1 MKYILIKMIRIYQ
14 SVPGSFHNSCRHI
27 PTCSNYGIEAI
38 QTHGSIKGSIM
49 TAKRILKCNP
59 LGTSGYDPVPQR
71 REKMK
76 KNIKLLLICLL
87 LLPLTGCFKRDSME
101 QIDIYTTVYPIEYV
115 TNILYGESSNV
126 YSIYP
131 DGIDV
136 NTYELTDKQIKDYSK
151 SSLFIFN
158 GLSSEKNYVVDFFKE
173 NKNIKIIDTTLNMEY
188 NNKIEELW
196 LNPSNLLMLAQNIKN
211 GLDEYINNHYLKNK
225 IQANYDKLKIDVSN
239 IDAKL
244 KLTAE
249 SASSKTLVVSN
260 DLFKFLEKYDLNI
273 ISLENNP
280 NLTEKV
286 IADTTALIKSG
297 EISYIYVPQ
306 NEELNETILKLQ
318 EETDVEIVYF
328 HTLSS
333 ISETERN
340 DKTTYLDIMNN
351 NIELLK
357 KEIYE

>member
-1 MKYILIKMIRIYQ
+1 
-14 SVPGSFHNSCRHI
+14 
-27 PTCSNYGIEAI
+27 
-38 QTHGSIKGSIM
+38 
-49 TAKRILKCNP
+49 
-59 LGTSGYDPVPQR
+59 
-71 REKMK
+71 MK
-76 KNIKLLLICLL
+76 KNLKLLLIGFL
-87 LLPLTGCFKRDSME
+87 LLPLSGCFKRDSME
-101 QIDIYTTVYPIEYV
+101 QIDIYTTVYPIEYI
-115 TNILYGESSNV
+115 TERLYGESSNV

-136 NTYELTDKQIKDYSK
+136 NSYELTDKQIKDYSK

-158 GLSSEKNYVVDFFKE
+158 GLSPEKNYVLDFFKE

-188 NNKIEELW
+188 NNKMEELW

-225 IQANYDKLKIDVSN
+225 IQSNYDQLKIDVSN

-249 SASSKTLVVSN
+249 SAATKTIVVSN
-260 DLFKFLEKYDLNI
+260 DLFKFLEKYDLNV
-273 ISLENNP
+273 ISLENNA
-280 NLTEKV
+280 NLTDKV
-286 IADTTALIKSG
+286 IADATALINSG
-297 EISYIYVPQ
+297 EINYIFVPQ
-306 NEELNETILKLQ
+306 NEELNDTVKKLQ
-318 EETDVEIVYF
+318 AETNVEIVYF
-328 HTLSS
+328 HTLSN

-340 DKTTYLDIMNN
+340 DKLDYLSIMNN